1 MAQETSNLAF
11 IGGRGAGKSRL
22 SRKFG
27 KQCGRAVFSTDTL
40 ISYEAGGLSISSLVE
55 KSGWKDFR
63 DREFLILQKL
73 APMRNVIIDC
83 GGGIL
88 VEAPEDESTP
98 ETFSRRKA
106 NLLKESALVVYVQ
119 RDMDWL
125 LRKAVKNA
133 DRPDLIGPYR
143 EILERRLPWYEQTA
157 DFVLDMNRLGTQEAL
172 EILNKRFS

>member
-1 MAQETSNLAF
+1 
-11 IGGRGAGKSRL
+11 
-22 SRKFG
+22 
-27 KQCGRAVFSTDTL
+27 
-40 ISYEAGGLSISSLVE
+40 
-55 KSGWKDFR
+55 
-63 DREFLILQKL
+63 
-73 APMRNVIIDC
+73 
-83 GGGIL
+83 